1 VKPHESE
8 NKTFSQSLYV
18 LLAEGFLS
26 RLSFGILSFALPIY
40 AYRKLGLSLTETGF
54 LFSLNLIVEQLLKPL
69 MGWAADRCGLK
80 LSFTAAV
87 SLRSLV
93 ALLLVFAGSPWQVYA
108 IRLLHGFSESLRDP
122 SVNALIAEHS
132 GGRKIASAFAW
143 YNTAKQVAGAIG
155 KGASGILLTLTADN
169 YSKVFLV
176 SFALSVLPLF
186 VIVRYLKEPQR
197 SSPENYGDKKR
208 GTLQNADPEGAESGS
223 RQPAVFAFAMLG
235 FLIAAAAH
243 MMHQLFPIL
252 AVEYGGLNTAQT
264 GIIYSLSTLVILFS
278 GPLFGWLS
286 DHVSRRLVLTIRGV
300 ANTVSSLV
308 YWLFPSFVGMAAGQ
322 VIDNAG
328 KAAFRPAWGSLMAY
342 VSGFDRRN
350 RARTMSWL
358 SVGEGMGEMLGPMLG
373 GFLWS
378 TWGIAVLMMTRIAL
392 ALVSEIY
399 ALWLTSTVE
408 KSQPHPLT
416 EPIISASPEQAQR

>member
-1 VKPHESE
+1 
-8 NKTFSQSLYV
+8 
-18 LLAEGFLS
+18 
-26 RLSFGILSFALPIY
+26 
-40 AYRKLGLSLTETGF
+40 
-54 LFSLNLIVEQLLKPL
+54 
-69 MGWAADRCGLK
+69 
-80 LSFTAAV
+80 
-87 SLRSLV
+87 
-93 ALLLVFAGSPWQVYA
+93 
-108 IRLLHGFSESLRDP
+108 
-122 SVNALIAEHS
+122 
-132 GGRKIASAFAW
+132 
-143 YNTAKQVAGAIG
+143 
-155 KGASGILLTLTADN
+155 
-169 YSKVFLV
+169 
-176 SFALSVLPLF
+176 
-186 VIVRYLKEPQR
+186 
-197 SSPENYGDKKR
+197 
-208 GTLQNADPEGAESGS
+208 
-223 RQPAVFAFAMLG
+223 MLG

-264 GIIYSLSTLVILFS
+264 GIIYSLSTVVILFS

-342 VSGFDRRN
+342 VSGFDRRH

-373 GFLWS
+373 GFLWN
-378 TWGIAVLMMTRIAL
+378 TWGIAVLMMTRIVL

-399 ALWLTSTVE
+399 ALWLTSTME

-416 EPIISASPEQAQR
+416 EHIISASPEQAQR